1 VKGYILAAGEGT
13 RMRPLTANIPKP
25 LLPVAGR
32 PFLEHNIE
40 SLKESGIKDI
50 IMLVGWRAQRI
61 REHFGDGKD
70 FGVRIEYVEQK
81 ERLGTAHAIGMIRDM
96 VDSPFL
102 CLYGDVVLTRE
113 SVKGIVEHH
122 KKVKGSVMALTT
134 VDDPKRY
141 GVIMVRDG
149 VVMGISEK
157 PEVPETNTVNA
168 GAYLLD
174 PSIFD
179 AIAETRKSPRGEYEI
194 TDAFKTVMSKAHL
207 YAYVIGGDW
216 IDVARPW
223 DLLEANR
230 ILMQDLRTDIR
241 GEVSDKATV
250 VGSIQVGKG
259 SRILPGS
266 YIIGPVIIG
275 EGCEIG
281 PNAYIRP
288 STSIGDGCKVGNA
301 VEIKNSIIMSGTKV
315 PHLSYVG
322 DSVIGERCNLG
333 AGTKVANLRQEE
345 ARGHHGG
352 RCQDGH
358 QRDHRRR
365 FSDRRG
371 NDGRHGRCRAGHN
384 RPEEPDIL
392 IDGVNS
398 IIPPVRE
405 ALTGKLFWFFR
416 RYVERQSAGHVP

>member
-61 REHFGDGKD
+61 REHFGDGKE
-70 FGVRIEYVEQK
+70 FGVKIEYVEQK
-81 ERLGTAHAIGMIRDM
+81 ERLGTAHAIGMIRDK
-96 VDSPFL
+96 VDSPFF

-113 SVKGIVEHH
+113 SVRGIVEHH

-134 VDDPKRY
+134 VEDPKRY

-179 AIAETRKSPRGEYEI
+179 AIAETKKSPRGEYEI
-194 TDAFKTVMSKAHL
+194 TDAFRTVMSKDHL

-230 ILMQDLRTDIR
+230 ILMQGLRTDIR
-241 GEVSDKATV
+241 GDVSDKATV
-250 VGSIQVGKG
+250 VGNIQVGKD
-259 SRILPGS
+259 SHILPGS
-266 YIIGPVIIG
+266 YIVGPVIIG

-288 STSIGDGCKVGNA
+288 STSIGDGCKVGSA
-301 VEIKNSIIMSGTKV
+301 VEVKNSIVMDGTKV

-333 AGTKVANLRQEE
+333 AGTKVANLRLDEREVQVVIDGRRTGSGRRKLGVIMGDDVKTGINATIDVGSVIGEGTMIGMGAV
-345 ARGHHGG
+345 ARGTIAPKS
-352 RCQDGH
+352 RI
-358 QRDHRRR
+358 
-365 FSDRRG
+365 F
-371 NDGRHGRCRAGHN
+371 
-384 RPEEPDIL
+384 
-392 IDGVNS
+392 
-398 IIPPVRE
+398 
-405 ALTGKLFWFFR
+405 
-416 RYVERQSAGHVP
+416 

>member
-61 REHFGDGKD
+61 REHFGDGKE
-70 FGVRIEYVEQK
+70 FGVKIEYVEQK
-81 ERLGTAHAIGMIRDM
+81 ERLGTAHAIGMIRDK
-96 VDSPFL
+96 VDSPFF

-113 SVKGIVEHH
+113 SVRGIVEHH

-134 VDDPKRY
+134 VEDPKRY

-179 AIAETRKSPRGEYEI
+179 AIAETKKSPRGEYEI
-194 TDAFKTVMSKAHL
+194 TDAFRTVMSKDHL

-230 ILMQDLRTDIR
+230 ILMQGLRTDIR
-241 GEVSDKATV
+241 GDVSDKATV
-250 VGSIQVGKG
+250 VGNIQVGKD

-266 YIIGPVIIG
+266 YIVGPVIIG

-288 STSIGDGCKVGNA
+288 STSIGDGCKVGSA
-301 VEIKNSIIMSGTKV
+301 VEVKNSIVMDGTKV

-333 AGTKVANLRQEE
+333 AGTKVANLRLDEREVQVVIDGRRTGSGRRKLGVIMGDDVKTGINATIDVGSVIGEGTMVGMGAV
-345 ARGHHGG
+345 ARGTIAPKS
-352 RCQDGH
+352 RI
-358 QRDHRRR
+358 
-365 FSDRRG
+365 F
-371 NDGRHGRCRAGHN
+371 
-384 RPEEPDIL
+384 
-392 IDGVNS
+392 
-398 IIPPVRE
+398 
-405 ALTGKLFWFFR
+405 
-416 RYVERQSAGHVP
+416 